1 MDDVYEDK
9 TFIKMSTYIYGDEI
23 ENDKLQCMYN
33 IYNILK
39 YNINDDIVIIYNKI
53 IKELYSG
60 KDILYVNNEKIL
72 QDIYMYLTVI
82 KNLDV
87 VSEFKILFNFYISKN
102 ISTEL
107 YNKIYN
113 YKIKLKTI
121 PEKDLYL
128 ELWEIFLNP
137 NNKEIIKRK
146 IEYYIL
152 SFDNLKIINK
162 NIVEDY
168 INYLLSSV
176 KLRKIYNY
184 TENISNEMIFFGLM
198 NNIFIK

>member
-1 MDDVYEDK
+1 
-9 TFIKMSTYIYGDEI
+9 
-23 ENDKLQCMYN
+23 
-33 IYNILK
+33 
-39 YNINDDIVIIYNKI
+39 
-53 IKELYSG
+53 
-60 KDILYVNNEKIL
+60 
-72 QDIYMYLTVI
+72 MYLTVI

-102 ISTEL
+102 ISTEI